1 MGRTAGKP
9 FIEGRKYKDLI
20 EHAKHWGYLRQKAQ
34 ANYRG
39 EGWDMTI
46 EEYFEI
52 WTNEQWANRGRA
64 PENLCMVRR
73 DVEKPWS
80 VANCVIILRYQQL
93 VRNKKPGRHP
103 NLGFPKDL

>member
-9 FIEGRKYKDLI
+9 FIQGRKYKNEI

-34 ANYRG
+34 ANFRK

-46 EEYFEI
+46 EEYFDL
-52 WTNEQWANRGRA
+52 WRDDLWVQRGRQ
-64 PENLCMVRR
+64 PENLCMIRE

-80 VANCVIILRYQQL
+80 KSNCLIVSRYQQL
-93 VRNKKPGRHP
+93 CRGKKMGKFPGQY
-103 NLGFPKDL
+103 KDL